1 MDTPAR
7 ARLVEPG
14 TSESLRKALRECRER
29 RHAVVSFAVNVGLV
43 LGLVFLLWTILTY
56 RQRHRI
62 DPEVRERQ
70 AQIAQGNLFAML
82 GRHDRRM
89 NNVTTW

>member
-14 TSESLRKALRECRER
+14 TTETLRKALRECRER
-29 RHAVVSFAVNVGLV
+29 RHAIVSFSVNVGLA
-43 LGLVFLLWTILTY
+43 LGLGFLLWTVLSY
-56 RQRHRI
+56 RKKHRV
-62 DPEVRERQ
+62 DPEVRARQ